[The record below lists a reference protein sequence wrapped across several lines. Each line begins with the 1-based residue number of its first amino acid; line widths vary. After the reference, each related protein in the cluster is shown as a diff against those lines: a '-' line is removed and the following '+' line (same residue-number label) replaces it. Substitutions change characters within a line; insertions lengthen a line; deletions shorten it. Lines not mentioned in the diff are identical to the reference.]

1 MRVAEPDFS
10 VKIAVVGGGC
20 AGAYSALRLQ
30 QAKRGPIGL
39 FEYSDRIGGRLYT
52 KTLPGMPHV
61 HAEVG
66 GMRYIPDAH
75 LLVKGVIDNELGLR
89 TRDFPMGSPPP
100 VGAANNYMYLRQKH
114 LLYSETSDSDK
125 VPYNVRWSERNMSA
139 DQLQA
144 WAYKYVVPG
153 ASNDTSID
161 DLFKVS
167 FLGKKLLE
175 YGLWDLLYLVLSS
188 EAYAYMLDAGGYDT
202 NVANGTAILNLPT
215 TGDYAA
221 TTKYLTLVDGY
232 DQMPIQAVEKFK
244 SLGGQVHMNHRLE
257 SIVQRGKGV
266 RLTFVITRTF
276 EPEASILH
284 SIEDTTD
291 RVVVDAEHLIL
302 ALPRRSIELIDWAP
316 ARDNKDLAAA
326 INAVIIQAAFKL
338 FLGYEYPWWR
348 SLGLQAGRSITDNPI
363 RQVYYFGT
371 EQDAIGGQPGN
382 TNSLMM
388 ASYNDLRSLPFWKA
402 FENDP
407 AFLGHDP
414 MTGNAPG
421 ANVPRQT
428 TPATTG
434 MVDMAQMLVQEI
446 HGMRSLPEP
455 YTAAYHDWSL
465 DPFGGGWHAWKAG
478 IDFRKTM
485 PYLRAPLPGWP
496 VHVCGEAYSV
506 QQGWVEG
513 AYQTAELML
522 EEHFGLKRPS
532 WLPKS
537 YDLGP

>member
-1 MRVAEPDFS
+1 MAEPDHS
-10 VKIAVVGGGC
+10 VKVAVIGGGC

-30 QAKRGPIGL
+30 QDGKRVPVAL
-39 FEYSDRIGGRLYT
+39 FEYSDRIGGKIYT

-75 LLVKGVIDNELGLR
+75 LLVKGVIDNELHLA

-100 VGAANNYMYLRQKH
+100 VGASRNYMYLRQQH
-114 LLYSETSDSDK
+114 LLYGETSDSTK
-125 VPYNVRWSERNMSA
+125 VPYKVRWSEQNMNP

-144 WAYKYVVPG
+144 WAYNYIVPG
-153 ASNDTSID
+153 AANNPSID

-167 FLGKKLLE
+167 FLGKKLLD

-221 TTKYLTLVDGY
+221 STKYLTPVDGY
-232 DQMPIQAVEKFK
+232 EQMPIQAVAKFK

-257 SIVQRGKGV
+257 SMTKSGKGV
-266 RLTFVITRTF
+266 RLTFVRTRKN
-276 EPEASILH
+276 EPRNSVVHA
-284 SIEDTTD
+284 IENTTE
-291 RVVVDAEHLIL
+291 RVVVEAEHVIL

-316 ARDNKDLAAA
+316 ARDDKALAAA
-326 INAVIIQAAFKL
+326 INAVIIQVAFKL
-338 FLGYEYPWWR
+338 FLGYEYPWWK
-348 SLGLQAGRSITDNPI
+348 SLGLTAGRSITDNPI
-363 RQVYYFGT
+363 RQVFYFGT
-371 EQDAIGGQPGN
+371 EEDAIGGEPGN
-382 TNSLMM
+382 TNSLLM

-407 AFLGHDP
+407 PFLGHDP
-414 MTGNAPG
+414 ATGNTPG
-421 ANVPRQT
+421 PNVPRQT
-428 TPATTG
+428 NPATTG

-446 HGMRSLPEP
+446 HGMRSLPKP
-455 YTAAYHDWSL
+455 YTAAFHDWSL

-478 IDFRKTM
+478 IDFRQTM
-485 PYLRAPLPGWP
+485 PYLRKPLNDWP

-522 EEHFGLKRPS
+522 QEHFDLKRPN